1 MITLYAEPLWDS
13 PWVFSVFVALREKDL
28 RFEAR
33 TLDLAAG
40 EQRTPEYRA
49 ASLTG
54 RVPCIDHDGFLLSES
69 AAIVEY
75 LEESF
80 PAPEHP
86 RLLPDSIHDRARA
99 RQVMGW
105 LRSDLGALREER
117 PTSSVFFAP
126 VSAPL
131 SANALAARDK
141 LVSICERLVPERGDP
156 IFGYVTLPDFE
167 LTLALQR
174 LIANGDPVPERLTR
188 YAREIWQRPSVQA
201 FVDQDRPRVHQ
212 G

>member
-1 MITLYAEPLWDS
+1 LITLYAEPLWDS
-13 PWVFSVFVALREKDL
+13 PWVFSVFVALMEKEL
-28 RFEAR
+28 PFEAR

-40 EQRTPEYRA
+40 EQRAPEYRA
-49 ASLTG
+49 ASLTA

-75 LEESF
+75 LEETF

-99 RQVMGW
+99 RQIMGW
-105 LRSDLGALREER
+105 LRSDLGPLREER

-126 VSAPL
+126 LSAPL

-141 LVSICERLVPERGDP
+141 LVSICERLVTEGAGH
-156 IFGYVTLPDFE
+156 IFGYVTIPDFE

-174 LIANGDPVPERLTR
+174 LIANGDPIPERLTR
-188 YAREIWQRPSVQA
+188 YAQEIWQRPSVQA
-201 FVDQDRPRVHQ
+201 FVNHDRPSGH
-212 G
+212 

>member
-13 PWVFSVFVALREKDL
+13 PWVFSVFVALKEKDL

-126 VSAPL
+126 VAAPL
-131 SANALAARDK
+131 SAQALAARDK

-174 LIANGDPVPERLTR
+174 LIVNGDPVPERLTR

-201 FVDQDRPRVHQ
+201 FVDQDRPRMH
-212 G
+212 